1 MLHMISALIVE
12 DDPTIRQLMAVNL
25 TARQFQVTQAENGIE
40 GLKKLRESPPSVV
53 LLDLRMPGMSG
64 SEFLDAMSEDPL
76 LSSIPV
82 VVVTAS
88 LVDISETNV
97 TKIPNV
103 TQVLLKP
110 LKVNELMEAIAE
122 ALNDYSPQA

>member
-1 MLHMISALIVE
+1 MISALIVE

-25 TARQFQVTQAENGIE
+25 TARQFQVIQAENGIE
-40 GLKKLRESPPSVV
+40 GLKKLRESLPSVV
-53 LLDLRMPGMSG
+53 LLDLRMPEMSG
-64 SEFLDAMSEDPL
+64 SEFLEVMSQDPL
-76 LSSIPV
+76 LSKIPV

-88 LVDISETNV
+88 IVDISETNV

-122 ALNDYSPQA
+122 ALNDYSLQA